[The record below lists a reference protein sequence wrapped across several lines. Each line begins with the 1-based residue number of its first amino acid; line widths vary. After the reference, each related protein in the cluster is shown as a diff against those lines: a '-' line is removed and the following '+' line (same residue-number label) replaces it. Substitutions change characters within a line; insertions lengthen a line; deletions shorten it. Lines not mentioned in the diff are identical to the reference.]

1 MDEVIEMISPVESI
15 VTLCRNHPDYDGTVV
30 TSDLPQDL
38 IRQAHEALR
47 GTGDDLG
54 GVLGVPGAVGTH
66 KPSEYVLAIVP
77 GQSRDGWVVRFADTG
92 KPKVDW
98 PAPTPERL
106 EKRLREVVGDRVS
119 ELKAV
124 RKAVEDVWQAM
135 KRSADEANAYRD
147 GGPWESV
154 PDRCSDEV
162 LSEALIRYRK
172 G

>member
-1 MDEVIEMISPVESI
+1 MDEIQMITPVEDLI
-15 VTLCRNHPDYDGTVV
+15 ELCRSHPDYTGALA
-30 TSDLPQDL
+30 TSDMPKDVLQA
-38 IRQAHEALR
+38 AHEALQSV
-47 GTGDDLG
+47 GDDLS
-54 GVLGVPGAVGTH
+54 GVLGVPGARGH
-66 KPSEYVLAIVP
+66 RRPGECVLAIIP
-77 GQSRDGWVVRFADTG
+77 PAHDGQWVVRFADTG

-124 RKAVEDVWQAM
+124 RKAVEDVWQTM

-162 LSEALIRYRK
+162 LNEALIRYRK